1 MPDLGTVSALLPVHQ
16 AVAPEFL
23 REALDSVLRQT
34 RPADEVVVVE
44 DGLLS
49 MAHDQVLRAASE
61 RHPAVLRIRLQTNL
75 GAGAANQAGLRA
87 ASGDWIAKVDADDIS
102 VQARFEAQLD
112 ALARSG
118 ADLCGSA
125 MLEFDGDP
133 INVTARRG
141 APVDHASIARRMRS
155 NNPINHPTAMYRR
168 VVAMDCGG
176 YPDLRL
182 MQDYVLFARM
192 LASGARMINL
202 SDPLVFFRAGAAL
215 HSRRSGRGFS
225 ELERQVQHEL
235 QTLGVV
241 SGVRAQLN
249 YLTRMTYRR
258 LPAPGMKWVHGHVLS
273 RPVPTR
279 GRVR

>member
-1 MPDLGTVSALLPVHQ
+1 MSEPGTVSALLPIHR
-16 AVAPEFL
+16 AIAPEFL
-23 REALDSVLRQT
+23 RQSIDSVLGQT
-34 RPADEVVVVE
+34 RPADEIVVVE
-44 DGLLS
+44 DGPLS
-49 MAHDQVLRAASE
+49 PGHDEVLRAAAA
-61 RHPAVLRIRLQTNL
+61 RHPSVLRIRFQVNR
-75 GAGAANQAGLRA
+75 GAGAANQAGLLA

-102 VQARFEAQLD
+102 VQGRFEAQLGE
-112 ALARSG
+112 LARSG

-168 VVAMDCGG
+168 TVATECGG

-192 LASGARMINL
+192 LASGARMTNL
-202 SDPLVFFRAGAAL
+202 SDPLVFFRAGGAL

-225 ELERQVQHEL
+225 QLERQVQHEL
-235 QTLGVV
+235 LELGVV
-241 SGVRAQLN
+241 GGARAHLN
-249 YLTRMTYRR
+249 FLLRMAYRR
-258 LPAPGMKWVHGHVLS
+258 LPTAWGQWVHGHLLS

-279 GRVR
+279 GRAA